1 LQLAQNKFLEEQNMK
16 LSKLLKAME
25 NYEEAPISES
35 VVAIAEGNTVDP
47 QIVDIQAPVNE
58 PSTIPD
64 AGEMPAGVPEV
75 SPLPIIEEAPIVA
88 APIPAP
94 AAIEGEGPVIAEMPL
109 EASGQLIIES
119 PMDHDNTMD
128 MMDQTIVES
137 TAMGND
143 LTEIVE
149 VQTAL
154 ECYAKLLRQAGP
166 DGITRQA
173 AGFMRVGLEQFQH
186 DGHVDLSGL
195 IGSMEEMGDGEKQHL
210 LPSKV
215 KSGGIGDK
223 IKEVAG
229 KIWEWLKG
237 LWEKSKTFVQQLL
250 QGVVGLERKLNKA
263 KEAAAKAGSTAGGEF
278 QVPNPE
284 RIMIGSKISINY
296 PGELKAVTML
306 ACNVY
311 PERMTQFYNAIASA
325 IGNFDPAHGDSQE
338 VMGLLEKAKEVLND
352 VKTSDQVLPGNVKID
367 VGDDG
372 ISYGITE
379 AGDSEKPESV
389 TSKARSGSTI
399 QSDLTTMFAVL
410 EGLKGYGKHH
420 ESMAQAAGKVGQALE
435 HLKKASAGEGMED
448 GAAQTASD
456 LESAVGKLLHSAN
469 PRGNEIVRYLARTTS
484 AYADVILAEL
494 NVEGTG
500 SDGGKP
506 KQLGNDSKEVA
517 TQ

>member
-1 LQLAQNKFLEEQNMK
+1 MK

-25 NYEEAPISES
+25 NYEEAPIPES
-35 VVAIAEGNTVDP
+35 VAAVAEGNTVDP
-47 QIVDIQAPVNE
+47 QIVDAQAPVNE

-75 SPLPIIEEAPIVA
+75 SPLPIIEEAPVVA

-94 AAIEGEGPVIAEMPL
+94 AAIEGEGPVIAEGMPL

-128 MMDQTIVES
+128 MMDQTVVES
-137 TAMGND
+137 TAMGNE

-195 IGSMEEMGDGEKQHL
+195 IGSMEEMGDGDKQHL

-215 KSGGIGDK
+215 KSGGLGDK

-237 LWEKSKTFVQQLL
+237 LWEKSKTFVQQLM
-250 QGVVGLERKLNKA
+250 QGVIGLERKLNKA

-284 RIMIGSKISINY
+284 RIMIGSKLSINY

-311 PERMTQFYNAIASA
+311 PERMAAFYSAVASA
-325 IGNFDPAHGDSQE
+325 IGNYDPAHGDSAE

-352 VKTSDQVLPGNVKID
+352 VKASDQVLPGNVKID
-367 VGDDG
+367 VSEDG

-379 AGDSEKPESV
+379 AGDTEKPESV

-399 QSDLTTMFAVL
+399 ASDLQVMFAVL
-410 EGLKGYGKHH
+410 EGLKGYGAHH
-420 ESMAQAAGKVGQALE
+420 EKMAQAAAKVGQALE
-435 HLKKASAGEGMED
+435 HLKKASSGEGMED
-448 GAAQTASD
+448 GAAQTAAD
-456 LESAVGKLLHSAN
+456 LETAVGKLLHSAN

-494 NVEGTG
+494 KVEGTG
-500 SDGGKP
+500 SDKP

>member
-1 LQLAQNKFLEEQNMK
+1 MK

-25 NYEEAPISES
+25 NYEEAPIPES
-35 VVAIAEGNTVDP
+35 VAAVAEGNTVDP

-75 SPLPIIEEAPIVA
+75 SPLPIIQEAPVVA
-88 APIPAP
+88 APIAAP
-94 AAIEGEGPVIAEMPL
+94 AAVEGEGPVIAEVPL
-109 EASGQLIIES
+109 EESGQLIVES

-137 TAMGND
+137 TAMGNE

-195 IGSMEEMGDGEKQHL
+195 INSMEAMGDGEKQHL

-215 KSGGIGDK
+215 KAHGIGDK

-229 KIWEWLKG
+229 KVWEWLKA

-250 QGVVGLERKLNKA
+250 QGVIGLERKLNKA
-263 KEAAAKAGSTAGGEF
+263 KEAAAKAGSSQGGEF
-278 QVPNPE
+278 QVPHPE
-284 RIMIGSKISINY
+284 RIMIGDKVSITY

-311 PERMTQFYNAIASA
+311 PERMAQFYNAIASA
-325 IGNFDPAHGDSQE
+325 IGNYDPAHGDAQE
-338 VMGLLEKAKEVLND
+338 VMGLLEKAKEVLAD
-352 VKTSDQVLPGNVKID
+352 VKASDQVLPGNVKID
-367 VGDDG
+367 VGESG

-379 AGDSEKPESV
+379 AGEGGSSEGVSA
-389 TSKARSGSTI
+389 KARSGSTI
-399 QSDLTTMFAVL
+399 QTELTTMFAVL

-420 ESMAQAAGKVGQALE
+420 EDMAAAAGKIGQALE
-435 HLKKASAGEGMED
+435 HLKKASSGEGMED
-448 GAAQTASD
+448 GAAQTAVD
-456 LESAVGKLLHSAN
+456 IESAVSKLLHQAN

-494 NVEGTG
+494 KVEGAG
-500 SDGGKP
+500 SSNHLGK
-506 KQLGNDSKEVA
+506 DSKEVA

>member
-1 LQLAQNKFLEEQNMK
+1 MK
-16 LSKLLKAME
+16 LSKLIKALE
-25 NYEEAPISES
+25 NYEEAPIPES
-35 VVAIAEGNTVDP
+35 VAAVAEGNTVDP
-47 QIVDIQAPVNE
+47 QIVDAQAPVNE

-75 SPLPIIEEAPIVA
+75 SPLPIIPETPVVTAPIA
-88 APIPAP
+88 AP
-94 AAIEGEGPVIAEMPL
+94 AAVEGEGPVIAEMAPI

-137 TAMGND
+137 TALSND
-143 LTEIVE
+143 LTEVVE

-173 AGFMRVGLEQFQH
+173 AGFMRVGLEQFH
-186 DGHVDLSGL
+186 NDGHIDLSGL
-195 IGSMEEMGDGEKQHL
+195 IRSMEEMGDGDKQHL

-223 IKEVAG
+223 IKETAG

-263 KEAAAKAGSTAGGEF
+263 KEAASKAGSNAGGEF
-278 QVPNPE
+278 TVPRPE
-284 RIMIGSKISINY
+284 RIMIGSKMSINY

-325 IGNFDPAHGDSQE
+325 IGNFDPAHGDAQE
-338 VMGLLEKAKEVLND
+338 VTGLLEKAKEVLND
-352 VKTSDQVLPGNVKID
+352 VKASDQVLPGNVKID

-372 ISYGITE
+372 ISYGITD
-379 AGDSEKPESV
+379 AGDTEGAPDSV
-389 TSKARSGSTI
+389 TSKARSGQTI

-410 EGLKGYGKHH
+410 EGLKGYGQHH
-420 ESMAQAAGKVGQALE
+420 EKMAQAASKVGEALE
-435 HLKKASAGEGMED
+435 RLKKASSGEGMED

-456 LESAVGKLLHSAN
+456 LESAVGQLLHKAN

-494 NVEGTG
+494 GVTG
-500 SDGGKP
+500 SGGDSEP
-506 KQLGNDSKEVA
+506 KKLGNDSKEVA

>member
-1 LQLAQNKFLEEQNMK
+1 MK

-25 NYEEAPISES
+25 NYEEAPIPES
-35 VVAIAEGNTVDP
+35 VAAVAEGNTVDP
-47 QIVDIQAPVNE
+47 QIVDASAPVNE

-64 AGEMPAGVPEV
+64 AGEMPLGVPAV
-75 SPLPIIEEAPIVA
+75 SPLPIIEEAPVIA
-88 APIPAP
+88 APLAEVP
-94 AAIEGEGPVIAEMPL
+94 AAIEGEGMEPL
-109 EASGQLIIES
+109 PLAAGPQLIIES
-119 PMDHDNTMD
+119 PLDHDNTMA
-128 MMDQTIVES
+128 MMDRTIVES
-137 TAMGND
+137 TAMGNE

-154 ECYAKLLRQAGP
+154 ECYQKLLRQAGP

-195 IGSMEEMGDGEKQHL
+195 IGSMESMGDGEKQHL

-215 KSGGIGDK
+215 KAGGIGDK

-229 KIWEWLKG
+229 KVWEWLKG
-237 LWEKSKTFVQQLL
+237 LWEKAKTFVQQLL

-263 KEAAAKAGSTAGGEF
+263 KAAAEKAGSTAGGEF

-284 RIMIGSKISINY
+284 RIMIGSKLSINY
-296 PGELKAVTML
+296 PIELKAVTML

-311 PERMTQFYNAIASA
+311 PERMAQFYSAVASA
-325 IGNFDPAHGDSQE
+325 IGNYDPAHGDSQE
-338 VMGLLEKAKEVLND
+338 VMGLLEKAKEVLKD
-352 VKTSDQVLPGNVKID
+352 VKASDQVLPGNVKID
-367 VGDDG
+367 VGDSG
-372 ISYGITE
+372 ISYGIAE

-399 QSDLTTMFAVL
+399 AADLQTMFVVL
-410 EGLKGYGKHH
+410 EALKSYGQHH
-420 ESMAQAAGKVGQALE
+420 EKMAQAASKVGEALE
-435 HLKKASAGEGMED
+435 RLKKASSGEGMED
-448 GAAQTASD
+448 GAAQTAVD
-456 LESAVGKLLHSAN
+456 IETAVGKLLHQAN
-469 PRGNEIVRYLARTTS
+469 PRGNEIVRYLAKTTS

-494 NVEGTG
+494 KVEGV
-500 SDGGKP
+500 SSEP